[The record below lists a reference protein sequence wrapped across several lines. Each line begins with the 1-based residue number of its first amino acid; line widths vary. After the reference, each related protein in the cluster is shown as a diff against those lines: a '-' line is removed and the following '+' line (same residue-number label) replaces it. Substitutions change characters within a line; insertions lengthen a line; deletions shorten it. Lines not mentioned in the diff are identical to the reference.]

1 MITDVLTS
9 GYYMLTLQAVLLRSD
24 MLVPNSEMLEQIATN
39 LGISM
44 TVLSPNTVKLVG
56 KESKV
61 RLFLEKLKKA
71 AQIGN
76 LTPLRFSSQKNK

>member
-24 MLVPNSEMLEQIATN
+24 MLVPNAEMLEQIATN

-76 LTPLRFSSQKNK
+76 LTPLRFSSEKNK

>member
-9 GYYMLTLQAVLLRSD
+9 GYYILTLQAVLLRSD
-24 MLVPNSEMLEQIATN
+24 MLVPNAEMLEQIATN